1 MMKQFMHV
9 GVPTDKIMEGAVYA
23 EAIKTYI
30 VAPET
35 NEFNIEYL
43 RFEKDTPLP
52 KELQTMVH
60 VAYKVDDLDEQ
71 VKANT
76 VVVEPWFA
84 DENTRLARRIPIGIR
99 LAFIMKDGILME
111 LMEVK

>member
-76 VVVEPWFA
+76 VVVEPGTGL
-84 DENTRLARRIPIGIR
+84 NGR
-99 LAFIMKDGILME
+99 KS
-111 LMEVK
+111 

>member
-76 VVVEPWFA
+76 VVVEPHSILEHKMFKN
-84 DENTRLARRIPIGIR
+84 NTPVRYKSAGQ
-99 LAFIMKDGILME
+99 A
-111 LMEVK
+111 

>member
-52 KELQTMVH
+52 KELQSMVH
-60 VAYKVDDLDEQ
+60 VLSVDLYYP
-71 VKANT
+71 
-76 VVVEPWFA
+76 EPY
-84 DENTRLARRIPIGIR
+84 LYV
-99 LAFIMKDGILME
+99 DGGSIDFHGGGG
-111 LMEVK
+111 

>member
-9 GVPTDKIMEGAVYA
+9 GVPIDKIMEGAVYA

-43 RFEKDTPLP
+43 LS
-52 KELQTMVH
+52 LIH
-60 VAYKVDDLDEQ
+60 
-71 VKANT
+71 
-76 VVVEPWFA
+76 
-84 DENTRLARRIPIGIR
+84 I
-99 LAFIMKDGILME
+99 
-111 LMEVK
+111 

>member
-43 RFEKDTPLP
+43 SLI
-52 KELQTMVH
+52 H
-60 VAYKVDDLDEQ
+60 IS
-71 VKANT
+71 
-76 VVVEPWFA
+76 EP
-84 DENTRLARRIPIGIR
+84 TRPY
-99 LAFIMKDGILME
+99 
-111 LMEVK
+111 

>member
-1 MMKQFMHV
+1 MMKKFMHV
-9 GVPTDKIMEGAVYA
+9 GVPTTKVMDGAVYA
-23 EAIKTYI
+23 EAIKTHI

-35 NEFNIEYL
+35 NEFGIEYL

-52 KELQTMVH
+52 QELQTLVH
-60 VAYKVDDLDEQ
+60 VAYQVDDMDAQLQ
-71 VKANT
+71 ANT

-84 DENTRLARRIPIGIR
+84 DEKTR

>member
-1 MMKQFMHV
+1 MYKRQ
-9 GVPTDKIMEGAVYA
+9 
-23 EAIKTYI
+23 IKTYI

-84 DENTRLARRIPIGIR
+84 DENTRLA
-99 LAFIMKDGILME
+99 FIMKDGILME

>member
-35 NEFNIEYL
+35 NEFNIDTCVL
-43 RFEKDTPLP
+43 RKIHLCR
-52 KELQTMVH
+52 K
-60 VAYKVDDLDEQ
+60 
-71 VKANT
+71 NC
-76 VVVEPWFA
+76 
-84 DENTRLARRIPIGIR
+84 RLWSMLLIR
-99 LAFIMKDGILME
+99 
-111 LMEVK
+111 

>member
-43 RFEKDTPLP
+43 RIDKETPLP
-52 KELQTMVH
+52 TELHNMVH
-60 VAYKVDDLDEQ
+60 VAYKVEDLD
-71 VKANT
+71 
-76 VVVEPWFA
+76 
-84 DENTRLARRIPIGIR
+84 
-99 LAFIMKDGILME
+99 
-111 LMEVK
+111 

>member
-52 KELQTMVH
+52 KELQTMVM
-60 VAYKVDDLDEQ
+60 L
-71 VKANT
+71 
-76 VVVEPWFA
+76 
-84 DENTRLARRIPIGIR
+84 LIR
-99 LAFIMKDGILME
+99 
-111 LMEVK
+111 

>member
-84 DENTRLARRIPIGIR
+84 DENTRLA
-99 LAFIMKDGILME
+99 FFMKDGILME